1 MAEKKFSVAN
11 IIFLIILLCGLS
23 AISGCASQ
31 ARQQMDSNHY
41 VVQTQLQGYP
51 CPECGHLIPVDKVSA
66 NVRTKNECPKCG
78 KIFFGKPVAELE
90 LNEQQDQAKP
100 YQGPN
105 VLVRGHHH
113 DIKHD
118 GNTKY
123 SVKNNW
129 DVSEDGNSGSISS
142 TTIITHEH
150 NVKGE
155 YGRTIGA
162 AGLGRY
168 GGY

>member
-1 MAEKKFSVAN
+1 MADKKFN
-11 IIFLIILLCGLS
+11 IADKVFLIILLCGLLS
-23 AISGCASQ
+23 IFGCASQ
-31 ARQQMDSNHY
+31 AKVRQTPQMDSVHHIAQ
-41 VVQTQLQGYP
+41 VQP
-51 CPECGHLIPVDKVSA
+51 
-66 NVRTKNECPKCG
+66 
-78 KIFFGKPVAELE
+78 
-90 LNEQQDQAKP
+90 QDQGKP

-105 VLVRGHHH
+105 VLVRGYHH

-123 SVKNNW
+123 SVENSW

-142 TTIITHEH
+142 TTIIKHEH
-150 NVKGE
+150 NIKGE

-168 GGY
+168 SGGF